1 MPGDEESITRW
12 IGELQGGGDLN
23 EAARKLWE
31 RYFRDLVRL
40 ARARFRDAPRGPADE
55 EDAALTA
62 FEIFCRG
69 AASRFRHLAG
79 RDELW
84 RLLVTLTVREV
95 AALLRRERRLK
106 RGGGRGAGETLQGEP
121 DFEIDE
127 ALNQVTDDDP
137 SPELAAMAAED
148 NRRLFG
154 ALDDETLRVV
164 SLLKLEGFTNEQI
177 ATSLDCGLR
186 SVERKLDLIRR
197 AWRRELA
204 SWHHPREDLQ

>member
-1 MPGDEESITRW
+1 MLEGRDEMPGDEEPIARW
-12 IGELQGGGDLN
+12 IGELQGGGDPN
-23 EAARKLWE
+23 EAARELWE

-69 AASRFRHLAG
+69 VAAGRFRDLAG
-79 RDELW
+79 RDDLW
-84 RLLVTLTVREV
+84 KLLVTLTVREV

-106 RGGGRGAGETLQGEP
+106 RGGETLQGGP
-121 DFEIDE
+121 GSEIDE
-127 ALNQVTDDDP
+127 ALNQATYDAP

-148 NRRLFG
+148 YRRLFG

-164 SLLKLEGFTNEQI
+164 ALLKLEGFTNEQI
-177 ATSLDCGLR
+177 AASLDCGLR
-186 SVERKLDLIRR
+186 TVERKVDLIRR
-197 AWRRELA
+197 AWRR
-204 SWHHPREDLQ
+204 DLESRPPA

>member
-1 MPGDEESITRW
+1 MSGDEEPIARW
-12 IGELQGGGDLN
+12 IGELQCGEDPN
-23 EAARKLWE
+23 EAARNLWE

-62 FEIFCRG
+62 FEIFFRG
-69 AASRFRHLAG
+69 AAAGRFRHLAG

-106 RGGGRGAGETLQGEP
+106 RGGGRGAGETLQGAP

-127 ALNQVTDDDP
+127 ILNQVTDDGP

-148 NRRLFG
+148 TRRLFG
-154 ALDDETLRVV
+154 ALDDKTLRVV
-164 SLLKLEGFTNEQI
+164 ALLKLEGFTNEQI

-186 SVERKLDLIRR
+186 SVERKLDLIRQV
-197 AWRRELA
+197 WRRELGILA
-204 SWHHPREDLQ
+204 PSA